1 MTRCTAVVLAGSR
14 PGVDPFAKAYGTD
27 LKALIPVGGVP
38 MVRRPVEALLK
49 SSSVGSI
56 RVLAQQPERIAEAVP
71 KDERIAVA
79 RSGDTIASTLDVICA
94 DPEVQWPILVTT
106 ADHALLSSEMIADF
120 LAQSEDADV
129 AIGVVSRA
137 ALLKRL
143 PQTKRTWLKFRGG
156 AYSGANLFLL
166 RGPQVRSALELWRA
180 SEQNRKK
187 AGRMLL
193 TLGLPGFLGAVLRL
207 RTLQQTLDA
216 VGSKLALNIRA
227 VELSDP
233 LAAVDVDKPE
243 DHQLVTEILE
253 GRA

>member
-1 MTRCTAVVLAGSR
+1 VTRCTAVVLAGSR

-27 LKALIPVGGVP
+27 LKALIPVCGVP
-38 MVRRPVEALLK
+38 MVGRPVEALLK
-49 SSSVGSI
+49 SASVGSI
-56 RVLAQQPERIAEAVP
+56 RVLAQQPERIAQAVP
-71 KDERIAVA
+71 QDERVVVA
-79 RSGDTIASTLDVICA
+79 RSGETIASTLDAICG
-94 DPEVQWPILVTT
+94 DTDVQWPVLVTT
-106 ADHALLSSEMIADF
+106 ADHALLTADMIADF
-120 LAQSEDADV
+120 LAHSEDADV
-129 AIGVVSRA
+129 AVGVVSRA

-193 TLGLPGFLGAVLRL
+193 TLGFPSFLVAMLRL
-207 RTLQQTLDA
+207 RTLQQTLDF
-216 VGSKLALNIRA
+216 VGSKLALKIRA

-243 DHQLVTEILE
+243 DHQLVTDIVE